1 MKTETYITLSVVA
14 LMLATPTHAD
24 QWDDMQRQQEKERAR
39 QQENTDR
46 WKAERERQER
56 DRERQQT
63 ENDRLRRQEDT
74 KQRDKKW

>member
-1 MKTETYITLSVVA
+1 MKIIAITFIIASSA
-14 LMLATPTHAD
+14 LAD

-46 WKAERERQER
+46 WKAERERQEAER
-56 DRERQQT
+56 ARQQT